1 MSADKEMSEACKG
14 LLRQAAGKTLLQ
26 EGREMLQAGQAE
38 LQERLSQRQV
48 EKGTEVQQETVQDE
62 QEVSGIA

>member
-26 EGREMLQAGQAE
+26 EGREMPQAGQAE

-48 EKGTEVQQETVQDE
+48 EKGTEAVQEAVQAR
-62 QEVSGIA
+62 QEVNR